1 MAAFIFFLQNSL
13 PACLQD
19 VDRHFNVCQRN
30 NVKGWI
36 PAIKWFSLYGKC
48 GNKCVYAQ
56 YIHIYFKHI
65 FKQKFVCLLLEL
77 EKCRINSKRGRN
89 RARRS
94 QSLADSWASPAHGA
108 QCHTFIAQLRSHLA
122 DRLLNNLNFS
132 PKSCYIL
139 MQQLE
144 CVCTPST
151 ACANILPFFLYYFYY
166 ALSHFKTSLYR
177 LHITHYLNIKV
188 SVCTDL
194 GPNPLCTYAL

>member
-1 MAAFIFFLQNSL
+1 M
-13 PACLQD
+13 
-19 VDRHFNVCQRN
+19 V
-30 NVKGWI
+30 
-36 PAIKWFSLYGKC
+36 FSLWQVWKQM
-48 GNKCVYAQ
+48 CVCTVYT
-56 YIHIYFKHI
+56 HIYFKHI
-65 FKQKFVCLLLEL
+65 FKQKIVCLLLKL
-77 EKCRINSKRGRN
+77 QKCRTNSKRGRN
-89 RARRS
+89 RAQRS
-94 QSLADSWASPAHGA
+94 QSLTDSWASPAHGA
-108 QCHTFIAQLRSHLA
+108 QCHAFIPQLRSHLA
-122 DRLLNNLNFS
+122 DQLLNNLDFS

-151 ACANILPFFLYYFYY
+151 AHANVLPFLLYYFYY